1 MGALAHYLEA
11 EGISTTQIS
20 LIREYTKVIQPPR
33 ALWVPFMLGRPLG
46 VPGDSAFQRRVLLAA
61 LKLFDFDKGPA
72 LVDFPEDTPDN
83 APNTDRS
90 SLADLACPVNFAS
103 PAKEETE
110 VEKIMTAFAHEMAQF
125 RSWYDLGLEKR
136 GYSTVVC
143 FSPEA
148 VAGVLSDFVLGN
160 PVQLPE
166 NIASPATALRFAAQD
181 LKAVYF
187 EAVMAR
193 PDFSITEPTEFAN
206 WFWHKTAAGN
216 VLRLVKEMCLSS
228 DDQQLRMT
236 GGMLLVPLDQA

>member
-1 MGALAHYLEA
+1 MGALAHYLEM
-11 EGISTTQIS
+11 EKIPTTQIS
-20 LIREYTKVIQPPR
+20 LIREHTEVIQPPR

-46 VPGDSAFQRRVLLAA
+46 VPGDPAFQHRVLLAA
-61 LKLFDFDKGPA
+61 LKLFDFNEGPV

-83 APNTDRS
+83 VPNTDGS
-90 SLADLACPVNFAS
+90 SLADLACPVNFS
-103 PAKEETE
+103 TPDREETDA
-110 VEKIMTAFAHEMAQF
+110 EKVLTAFAHEMAQF

-136 GYSTVVC
+136 DYSTVVS
-143 FSPEA
+143 FSPDA
-148 VAGVLSDFVLGN
+148 AIGLLSDFVLGN

-166 NIASPATALRFAAQD
+166 NLASPATALRFAAQD

-193 PDFSITEPTEFAN
+193 PDFSMTDPSEFAN

-216 VLRLVKEMCLSS
+216 VFRLVKEMCLSS

-236 GGMLLVPLDQA
+236 GAMLLVPLDQA